1 METVLESA
9 TKKVVIGP
17 DKPFVIIGERINPTG
32 RKVLATQLEAG
43 DFTTVEQDA
52 VSQLEAG
59 AVMLDVNAGVPGA
72 DEAKMLV
79 GLVELV
85 QELTDAPL
93 SIDSA
98 MDSALAAA
106 LPVCQ
111 GKPLVNSVNGE
122 EERLETILPLIQ
134 ERRAAVIGLA
144 FDESGP
150 SMDPEER
157 FRIAKLIVE
166 RAADHG
172 IPPEDVLIDPL
183 AMTVGAEPQAAVVAL
198 ETIRLV
204 RQELGNNMTIGASN
218 ISFGLPGR
226 KIINNSFLAL
236 AMAAG
241 LTSAITNRVASSAMQ
256 TWRKLRLSKRSCACS
271 IFRCSIKL
279 IVIMLNAARAS

>member
-122 EERLETILPLIQ
+122 TERLETILPLIK
-134 ERRAAVIGLA
+134 ERGAAVIGLV
-144 FDESGP
+144 FDEAGP
-150 SMDPEER
+150 SMDPDER

-172 IPPEDVLIDPL
+172 IPQQDVLIDPL

-226 KIINNSFLAL
+226 KIINHSFLAL
-236 AMAAG
+236 AMSAG
-241 LTSAITNRVASSAMQ
+241 LTSAITNPLVPETPMTLMACDLLLARDEYGMNWIKAH
-256 TWRKLRLSKRSCACS
+256 RK
-271 IFRCSIKL
+271 
-279 IVIMLNAARAS
+279 

>member
-85 QELTDAPL
+85 QELTEAPL
-93 SIDSA
+93 SVDSA

-122 EERLETILPLIQ
+122 EERLENILPLIK
-134 ERRAAVIGLA
+134 ERGAAVIGLV
-144 FDESGP
+144 FDEAGP
-150 SMDPEER
+150 SMDPDER
-157 FRIAKLIVE
+157 LRIAKLIVE

-172 IPPEDVLIDPL
+172 IPRQDVLIDPL

-226 KIINNSFLAL
+226 KIINYSFLAL
-236 AMAAG
+236 AMSAG
-241 LTSAITNRVASSAMQ
+241 LTSAITNPLVPETPMTLMACDLLLARDEYGMNWIKAH
-256 TWRKLRLSKRSCACS
+256 RK
-271 IFRCSIKL
+271 
-279 IVIMLNAARAS
+279 

>member
-17 DKPFVIIGERINPTG
+17 DKSFVIIGERINPTG

-122 EERLETILPLIQ
+122 EERLEKILPLIK
-134 ERRAAVIGLA
+134 ERGAAVIGLV
-144 FDESGP
+144 FDEAGP
-150 SMDPEER
+150 SMDPDER

-198 ETIRLV
+198 ETIRRV

-226 KIINNSFLAL
+226 KIINYSFLAL
-236 AMAAG
+236 AMSAG
-241 LTSAITNRVASSAMQ
+241 LTSAITNPLVPETPMTLMACDLLLARDEYGMNWIKAH
-256 TWRKLRLSKRSCACS
+256 RK
-271 IFRCSIKL
+271 
-279 IVIMLNAARAS
+279 

>member
-9 TKKVVIGP
+9 SRKVVIGP

-32 RKVLATQLEAG
+32 RKVLAAQLEAG

-52 VSQLEAG
+52 VSQIEAG
-59 AVMLDVNAGVPGA
+59 AAMLDVNAGVPGA

-98 MDSALAAA
+98 MDSALTAA

-122 EERLETILPLIQ
+122 EQRLEKILPLIK
-134 ERRAAVIGLA
+134 ERGAAVIGLV
-144 FDESGP
+144 FDEAGP
-150 SMDPEER
+150 SMDPDER

-172 IPPEDVLIDPL
+172 IPQQDVLIDPL

-226 KIINNSFLAL
+226 KIINHSFLAL
-236 AMAAG
+236 AMSAG
-241 LTSAITNRVASSAMQ
+241 LTSAITNPLVPETPMTLMACDLLLARDEYGMKWIKAH
-256 TWRKLRLSKRSCACS
+256 RK
-271 IFRCSIKL
+271 
-279 IVIMLNAARAS
+279 